1 MKNYLKYTLL
11 IFLAGFYGC
20 EPEFENS
27 VDDPGFY
34 SSGSADFSR
43 YVAVGNSLTAGY
55 TDGALFISAQAYSY
69 PNLMASKFQFVGGGE
84 FNQPLMNDNIGG
96 MKLGGTQILPNRL
109 VLSVDANGNFSP
121 VRMDAVPTTDA
132 GTKLSGSFQN
142 LGVPGAKSYHL
153 MAPGYGNVA
162 GILQGT
168 ANPYFVRFSS
178 SENATVIADA
188 ASQDPTF
195 FSLWIGNNDMLGYA
209 TSGGSGVDQTGNMNP
224 ETYETNDI
232 TDPNLFAAI
241 FTQQVDALIQNGA
254 KGVVF
259 NLPEV
264 TAIPYFNTVPT
275 RVIPLDASTA
285 AMLNSQFEPYNNLI
299 LPGLQ
304 AAGIISSDEAQ
315 MRKINFVSGQNFP
328 IMSDDELTDISNLL
342 MGTPFNLPVETAKLL
357 GQLRQINDDDL
368 IVLTASS
375 VIGTI
380 PDTNNPLGIIGVSI
394 PLEDQWVLTKKEQ
407 DRVKQATQAYNI
419 TIKTVAESRGLAFV
433 DVNQALQRVANEG
446 IPYDG
451 GILTAQFVVG
461 GTFSLDGVHPTP
473 KGYAYITN
481 LAIDAINRTYDAT
494 IPKVNVGDYPSL
506 TLHNN

>member
-1 MKNYLKYTLL
+1 
-11 IFLAGFYGC
+11 
-20 EPEFENS
+20 
-27 VDDPGFY
+27 
-34 SSGSADFSR
+34 
-43 YVAVGNSLTAGY
+43 
-55 TDGALFISAQAYSY
+55 
-69 PNLMASKFQFVGGGE
+69 
-84 FNQPLMNDNIGG
+84 
-96 MKLGGTQILPNRL
+96 
-109 VLSVDANGNFSP
+109 
-121 VRMDAVPTTDA
+121 MDAVPTTDA

-168 ANPYFVRFSS
+168 SNPYFVRFSS

-188 ASQDPTF
+188 TGQDPTF

-224 ETYETNDI
+224 ETYGANDI

-241 FTQQVDALIQNGA
+241 YSQQVDALTGNGA
-254 KGVVF
+254 KGVLF

-264 TAIPYFNTVPT
+264 TSIPYFNTVPT
-275 RVIPLDASTA
+275 RVIPLDATTA

-315 MRKINFVSGQNFP
+315 MRKVNFVSGQNFP
-328 IMSDDELTDISNLL
+328 IMSDDELTDISNIL
-342 MGTPFNLPVETAKLL
+342 MGPPFNLPVETARLL
-357 GQLRQINDDDL
+357 GQLRQVNDDDL

-380 PDTNNPLGIIGVSI
+380 PNSNNPLEIIGISI

-407 DRVKQATQAYNI
+407 NRVKQATQAYNI
-419 TIKTVAESRGLAFV
+419 TIKSVADSRGLAFV

-451 GILTAQFVVG
+451 GILTAQFVTG